1 MDRADIAMTVAVC
14 ALILTLTQQ
23 FTISKLA
30 DDIFLLKKEVKILK
44 EAKWYNYTY
53 QINKHLK

>member
-44 EAKWYNYTY
+44 EAK
-53 QINKHLK
+53 